1 MDRVR
6 MNATTDTRV
15 RGSGREWH
23 ARFWVGSICRENK
36 EWNEDAWTADV
47 ICRRV
52 WMNRLPRADEP
63 TEGANREDNGEGGV
77 EARAPP
83 SGTVKK
89 GLRLAGRA
97 DAEKDGAPATL
108 SAAPVHAGDARIREC

>member
-1 MDRVR
+1 MACTILGGEYMQGEQGMERGCMDGGCNMQAGMDEQV
-6 MNATTDTRV
+6 A
-15 RGSGREWH
+15 
-23 ARFWVGSICRENK
+23 AR
-36 EWNEDAWTADV
+36 
-47 ICRRV
+47 
-52 WMNRLPRADEP
+52 PDEP
-63 TEGANREDNGEGGV
+63 TEGANREDKGEGGV